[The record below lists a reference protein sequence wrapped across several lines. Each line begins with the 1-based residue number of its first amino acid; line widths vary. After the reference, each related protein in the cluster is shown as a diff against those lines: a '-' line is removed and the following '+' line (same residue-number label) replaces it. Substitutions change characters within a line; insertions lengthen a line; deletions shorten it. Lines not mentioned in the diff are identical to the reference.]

1 MTAGRTTVYVPGD
14 AAAVSVGADDVA
26 AALGRHP
33 ELDIV
38 RTGSRGMFWLEPLV
52 EVDSDHGRIGL
63 SAFAPD
69 GTMLSAETL
78 LSIGSAAA
86 TAPAVGE
93 HAAYS
98 LGVGRVED
106 HPFLARQTR
115 VTCAR
120 LGIVDPTSEQ
130 DYAAHGG
137 WVGLRRALTMAPA
150 AVVEEVVTSGLRG
163 RGGAGFPTGL
173 KWRTVAGAEPGLKF
187 VCANADEGDSGDRKS
202 VV

>member
-33 ELDIV
+33 ELDLV
-38 RTGSRGMFWLEPLV
+38 RTGSRGMLWLEPLV
-52 EVDSDHGRIGL
+52 EVDSERGRIGL

-98 LGVGRVED
+98 HG
-106 HPFLARQTR
+106 AR
-115 VTCAR
+115 
-120 LGIVDPTSEQ
+120 
-130 DYAAHGG
+130 
-137 WVGLRRALTMAPA
+137 
-150 AVVEEVVTSGLRG
+150 
-163 RGGAGFPTGL
+163 
-173 KWRTVAGAEPGLKF
+173 PG
-187 VCANADEGDSGDRKS
+187 
-202 VV
+202 